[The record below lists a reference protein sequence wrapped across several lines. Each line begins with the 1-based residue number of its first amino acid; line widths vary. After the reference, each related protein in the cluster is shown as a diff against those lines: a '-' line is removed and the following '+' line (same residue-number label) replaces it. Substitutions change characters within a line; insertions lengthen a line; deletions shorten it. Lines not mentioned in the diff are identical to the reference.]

1 MALRADVEALRR
13 QRIAAGE
20 RPVRELSVS
29 EAREA
34 ERAELGQRGEPEPV
48 AEVVEDLCPA
58 RPVGFQFASIGRNP
72 GSRFQRS
79 STSSAAGG

>member
-1 MALRADVEALRR
+1 VALRADVEALRR

-48 AEVVEDLCPA
+48 AEVVEGSLPG
-58 RPVGFQFASIGRNP
+58 PVGFQFASIGRNP